1 MIGSLWR
8 AADKIVFSETLT
20 SVTSARTRTER
31 DFEPDLIR
39 QLKQSGDADLSVGG
53 AELGGQALA
62 AGLVDDPAVARQQ
75 PVADEPP
82 KLLERRHVLVVV
94 RCVGRKYVARF
105 PRFKY
110 RLR

>member
-39 QLKQSGDADLSVGG
+39 QLKQSGDADLSS
-53 AELGGQALA
+53 AARSLA
-62 AGLVDDPAVARQQ
+62 GRRS
-75 PVADEPP
+75 PP
-82 KLLERRHVLVVV
+82 DSSRSSCSLS
-94 RCVGRKYVARF
+94 
-105 PRFKY
+105 P
-110 RLR
+110 